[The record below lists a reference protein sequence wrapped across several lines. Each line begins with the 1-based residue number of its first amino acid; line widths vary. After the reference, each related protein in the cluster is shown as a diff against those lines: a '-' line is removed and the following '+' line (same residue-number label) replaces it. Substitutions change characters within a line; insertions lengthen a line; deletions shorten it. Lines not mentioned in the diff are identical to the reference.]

1 MSEEIQPTEP
11 QEIKIPPTVT
21 YKRSMRDNPLLKWFL
36 SVVLY
41 PALFLGALIVS
52 STMTFDVIGMIL
64 PGNLFMQ
71 YLAVMF
77 YDFGALVWFLVYVV
91 KARGM
96 RQRGASLFIFM
107 VDLAG
112 AAFMI
117 YSELNLGGQTLVQP
131 PEWLGRWLINGTT
144 AVMFLNLAAAYYYHM
159 TSPED
164 LQAAAEQDQD
174 DELQEVA
181 MSQQRAYMEANIHN
195 LAAPLFAR
203 SVARWKMRNALPLT
217 DADYRALEGDYVDG
231 QVIPSLPAG
240 QRVTFWGTLRHF
252 FAGAPWRRLLDIR
265 SSRTSQPSE
274 NPTPEPD
281 QPPTA

>member
-1 MSEEIQPTEP
+1 
-11 QEIKIPPTVT
+11 
-21 YKRSMRDNPLLKWFL
+21 
-36 SVVLY
+36 
-41 PALFLGALIVS
+41 
-52 STMTFDVIGMIL
+52 
-64 PGNLFMQ
+64 
-71 YLAVMF
+71 MF

-174 DELQEVA
+174 DELHEVA
-181 MSQQRAYMEANIHN
+181 LSQQRAYMEANIHN

-240 QRVTFWGTLRHF
+240 QRVTFWDTLRHF
-252 FAGAPWRRLLDIR
+252 FAAAPWRRLLDIR